1 MMPNENICGH
11 KSLYSA
17 EHKRGFFVLLA
28 LKAFFYEMPHN
39 VALDRVHFS
48 GHDLFTENLT
58 SSVEDDPA
66 TDLEQLL
73 NRYCLFQLQSGIIQT
88 VLNQIGWKFFNYSEL
103 LKAIGPHFILDIS
116 LE

>member
-1 MMPNENICGH
+1 MMPNENIFRQ

-17 EHKRGFFVLLA
+17 VHKRGFFVLLA
-28 LKAFFYEMPHN
+28 LKAFFYEMPYN
-39 VALDRVHFS
+39 VAFDRVHFS
-48 GHDLFTENLT
+48 GHNLLIKKLT
-58 SSVEDDPA
+58 SSDEDDPA

-88 VLNQIGWKFFNYSEL
+88 VLNQISCKFFNYSEL
-103 LKAIGPHFILDIS
+103 LKAIGPNFILDIS